1 MLRVEHLTKVFSG
14 YKPTGISR
22 LFQAGHGEEVRA
34 VDDVSFS
41 VREGEVLGLIGES
54 GCGKTTT
61 ARLVLR
67 LLEAS
72 AGEVYFNEQAIM
84 PMSKEEIRSS
94 VRPHM
99 RMLFQ
104 HPGAALNP
112 AYTVKQ
118 LLDQAMRLHTAKTPT
133 QRSEAIL
140 DLLESVQLEASY
152 AGKRPHELSGG
163 EKRRIGLCRALA
175 TGAQLWIADEP
186 LSGLDTHLKEHSMA
200 LLRDLQTTRN
210 LTMLLITHDIGLAKR
225 LCNRI
230 GIMRKG
236 QLLEILPAAQAVAS
250 NATHPYARQLLHA
263 HEQMQVWK

>member
-1 MLRVEHLTKVFSG
+1 MLRVEHLTKVFRG
-14 YKPTGISR
+14 GKPAGIGG
-22 LFQAGHGEEVRA
+22 LFRHGNGNEVRA
-34 VDDVSFS
+34 VDDVTFS
-41 VREGEVLGLIGES
+41 IKEGEVLGLIGES

-61 ARLVLR
+61 ARLILR

-84 PMSKEEIRSS
+84 PMSEEEVRSF

-118 LLDQAMRLHTAKTPT
+118 LLNQAMRLHTDKTPT

-140 DLLESVQLEASY
+140 DLLESVQLDASY

-175 TGAQLWIADEP
+175 TEAQLWIADEP
-186 LSGLDTHLKEHSMA
+186 LSGLDTHLKEHTVA

-230 GIMRKG
+230 GIMRNG
-236 QLLEILPAAQAVAS
+236 QLLELLPASDAVAT

-263 HEQMQVWK
+263 HEQMQVWT